1 MTVTTI
7 STPANPPTTTSGT
20 NTSNLPV
27 MDTVGT
33 VEKIIWKKQWADKLF
48 SFRLTRPHGYIFLPG
63 QFARIGLAGA
73 NGETL
78 WRPYSIASATS
89 DDFLE
94 FFSVVVEGGQFTTK
108 LGACNVGDGM
118 HLDPIAQG
126 FLTVERFFG
135 PSPFEADARDLWL
148 FATGTGLAPF
158 ISMAQEDN
166 IWAQFDRLV
175 IVQTTREAADLAYR
189 DEIAAINSSLAA
201 RYETSRQKSIV
212 HVRTVTRQPDDA
224 THLGDATILHGRA
237 TALLHS
243 GELMEKSGV
252 PLDHKHSRFML
263 CGNPA
268 MVQEIRQ
275 ILKARGFRMNR
286 KLEAGHIVVE
296 NYW

>member
-1 MTVTTI
+1 M
-7 STPANPPTTTSGT
+7 TTS
-20 NTSNLPV
+20 SNNATPLAET
-27 MDTVGT
+27 TVGT
-33 VEKIIWKKQWADKLF
+33 IESIIWKKQWADKLF
-48 SFRLTRPHGYIFLPG
+48 SFRLTRPEGFKFVPG
-63 QFARIGLAGA
+63 QFARIGLPGA
-73 NGETL
+73 DGAIL

-89 DDFLE
+89 DNFLE
-94 FFSVVVEGGQFTTK
+94 FFSVVVDGGQFTTK
-108 LGACNVGDGM
+108 LGACNVGDGV

-126 FLTVERFFG
+126 FLTAERFFG

-158 ISMAQEDN
+158 ISMAQEPN
-166 IWAQFDRLV
+166 IWAQFDRLI

-189 DEIAAINSSLAA
+189 DEIAAINLSLAMRFA
-201 RYETSRQKSIV
+201 TTRKKSIV

-224 THLGDATILHGRA
+224 AHMEEATILHGRA
-237 TALLHS
+237 TALLDS

-252 PLDHKHSRFML
+252 ALDDKHSRFML

>member
-1 MTVTTI
+1 VTT
-7 STPANPPTTTSGT
+7 SANTATTNPKEPIAGT
-20 NTSNLPV
+20 I
-27 MDTVGT
+27 
-33 VEKIIWKKQWADKLF
+33 EKIIWKKQWAEKLF
-48 SFRLTRPHGYIFLPG
+48 SFRLTRPTGFHFVPG
-63 QFARIGLAGA
+63 QFARIGLIGA
-73 NGETL
+73 NGEIL

-89 DDFLE
+89 DNFLE
-94 FFSVVVEGGQFTTK
+94 FFSVVVDGGQFTTK
-108 LGACNVGDGM
+108 LGACAVGDGV
-118 HLDPIAQG
+118 HLDPVAQG
-126 FLTVERFFG
+126 FLTAERFFG
-135 PSPFEADARDLWL
+135 PSEFERNARDLWL

-175 IVQTTREAADLAYR
+175 IVQTTREAADLAYHT
-189 DEIAAINSSLAA
+189 EIAAINQSLAT
-201 RYETSRQKSIV
+201 RYSTGAKKSIV

-224 THLGDATILHGRA
+224 THLGDAKILHGRA
-237 TALLHS
+237 TALLES
-243 GELMEKSGV
+243 GELMQSAGV
-252 PLDHKHSRFML
+252 ALDDKHSRFML

>member
-1 MTVTTI
+1 M
-7 STPANPPTTTSGT
+7 
-20 NTSNLPV
+20 
-27 MDTVGT
+27 
-33 VEKIIWKKQWADKLF
+33 
-48 SFRLTRPHGYIFLPG
+48 PG
-63 QFARIGLAGA
+63 QFARIGLPGA
-73 NGETL
+73 DGAIL

-89 DDFLE
+89 DNFLE
-94 FFSVVVEGGQFTTK
+94 FFSVVVDGGQFTTK
-108 LGACNVGDGM
+108 LGACNVGDGV

-126 FLTVERFFG
+126 FLTAERFFG

-158 ISMAQEDN
+158 ISMAQEPN
-166 IWAQFDRLV
+166 IWAQFDRLI

-189 DEIAAINSSLAA
+189 DEIAAINLSLAMRFA
-201 RYETSRQKSIV
+201 TTRKKSIV

-224 THLGDATILHGRA
+224 AHMGEPTILHGRA
-237 TALLHS
+237 TALLDS

-252 PLDHKHSRFML
+252 ALDDKHSRFML